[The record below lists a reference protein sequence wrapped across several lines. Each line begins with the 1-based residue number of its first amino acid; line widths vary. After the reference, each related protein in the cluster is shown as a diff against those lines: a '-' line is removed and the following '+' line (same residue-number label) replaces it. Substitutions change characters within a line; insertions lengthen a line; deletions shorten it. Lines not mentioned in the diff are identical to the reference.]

1 MIIGA
6 DFPKIEF
13 SLFGLDLV
21 EPNAFIGD
29 TLILAVALLFAYKTH
44 KISGDQ
50 PFYKQLSFNSQ
61 KNLAK
66 AGSVAILRQKP
77 VCCLEYLPG

>member
-29 TLILAVALLFAYKTH
+29 TLILAVALFFAYKTH
-44 KISGDQ
+44 KYLQINLFTSTGNGS
-50 PFYKQLSFNSQ
+50 LSF
-61 KNLAK
+61 
-66 AGSVAILRQKP
+66 
-77 VCCLEYLPG
+77 LE